1 VPRRLSAVVTTLSAA
16 VLTAFLLTSTSLAEG
31 SRAGGVGAAA
41 AKSQITVGLP
51 SAVPP
56 FDPQKYD
63 SQYLRSV
70 TDNINEPLLGR
81 SGNGKLIPVLATAMP
96 KAINATTWQFKL
108 RKGIKF
114 SNGQAFDARSA
125 AYSIS
130 RIINPTLDS
139 ELLSLVNTIKSAQAV
154 GRYTLNVKTDGR
166 DVLVPARMPIIKM
179 LPSGYAEKSAFL
191 KHPIGTGP
199 YIYVSGSGLGPIVLK
214 KNPHYW
220 GGNTATIATIRI
232 RSIPDVTTR
241 VAALRA
247 GEVNLITVL
256 PPDSVKS
263 VPKVA
268 TAVGIENPT
277 VIFNSGFGITKDK
290 RVRKAL
296 NLAVDKRAIA
306 KNLFNGYASVS
317 RCQPLSPS
325 AFGYNAAL
333 KPYAYNPSQARSMLR
348 AAGAEGQSI
357 TLVTSDVFSNGPQ
370 LAQVIASYWTA
381 VGLKV
386 NVQVPPFKDYLTAF
400 FAKGDQHPD
409 GVYVSTSSD
418 LVDASST
425 ERMLSSKGDRSG
437 AYANATVDR
446 LFETAAQTPN
456 AAKRKALYARLLK
469 TACDDAS
476 VLALINPKDLYG
488 TSKNLRWKPRF
499 DLGLHYS
506 TMRLA
511 K

>member
-1 VPRRLSAVVTTLSAA
+1 MFAPRRLSAVATALFAA
-16 VLTAFLLTSTSLAEG
+16 FLVAFLLTSTSLAKG
-31 SRAGGVGAAA
+31 DAATAQDA
-41 AKSQITVGLP
+41 AKSQLTVGLP
-51 SAVPP
+51 SAIPP

-81 SGNGKLIPVLATAMP
+81 TANGKLVPVLARAAP

-108 RKGIKF
+108 RKNVKF
-114 SNGQAFDARSA
+114 SNGQPFDARSA
-125 AYSIS
+125 AYSVNRMVS
-130 RIINPTLDS
+130 KALDS
-139 ELLSLVNTIKSAQAV
+139 ELLSLVDTIKSAQAV
-154 GRYTLNVKTDGR
+154 DRYTLNVKTSER

-179 LPSGYAEKSAFL
+179 LPRNYAENSAFL

-199 YIYVSGSGLGPIVLK
+199 YLYVSGSGLGPIVLK
-214 KNPHYW
+214 KNPRYW
-220 GGNTATIATIRI
+220 GGNKAKIQTVRI
-232 RSIPDVTTR
+232 RAIPDVTTR

-256 PPDSVKS
+256 PPDAVKS

-296 NLAVDKRAIA
+296 NLAVNKQAIA

-333 KPYAYNPSQARSMLR
+333 KPYPYNPSQARSLLR
-348 AAGAEGQSI
+348 QAGADGQSI

-400 FAKGDQHPD
+400 FAKGDKHPD

-437 AYANATVDR
+437 GYSNPTVDR

-456 AAKRKALYARLLK
+456 AAKRKALYHRLLK
-469 TACDDAS
+469 ITCDDAS
-476 VLALINPKDLYG
+476 VLSLIHPKDLYG

-499 DLGLHYS
+499 DLGLIYA
-506 TMRLA
+506 TMSFG